1 MSEIK
6 TTVNEAAAVIWQAAK
21 ETPRQMVAPYVAA
34 WRELVKNIEPSESQ
48 SGSRTKR
55 QHIPHY

>member
-6 TTVNEAAAVIWQAAK
+6 TKVNEAAAVIWQAAK

-34 WRELVKNIEPSESQ
+34 WRELVKNIDSSD
-48 SGSRTKR
+48 STDRSDRR
-55 QHIPHY
+55 HIPHF